1 MCYERAMSVV
11 QLTES
16 LQFIEISVD
25 KQVLPNT
32 VVLGTYNGLNLKCM
46 HFTANLDFIKDIKW
60 HGVSEQY
67 SAWHY

>member
-25 KQVLPNT
+25 KQVLQ
-32 VVLGTYNGLNLKCM
+32 
-46 HFTANLDFIKDIKW
+46 D
-60 HGVSEQY
+60 GVQY
-67 SAWHY
+67 